1 MSGGAWEFWI
11 DRGGTFTDVIG
22 RRPNGSLLTHKFL
35 SDNPEAYRDAAVEGI
50 RRLLGLAPGAAIPS
64 ERIGAVKMGTT
75 VATNALLERKG
86 ERTLLLITKGFRDAL
101 RIGYQAR
108 PKIFAKHIIKPD
120 MLYERVAEVDE
131 RVRADGT
138 VERALD
144 LDAVR
149 AALKRAKADG
159 IGAVAVVLMH
169 AYRYSDHEKRIAAL
183 ARELGFAQVSASHEV
198 SPLIKLVGRG
208 DTTVVDSYLSPILRR
223 YVAQVAEELNP
234 SPLVGEGREG
244 GREAEQQVGRLHQ
257 RPSSYSHDLTTPTPN
272 PSPQGG
278 GETKLM
284 FMMSSG
290 GLTAAELFRGKDAIL
305 SGPAAGVVGMAETGR
320 QAGFDRII
328 GFDMGGTS
336 TDVSHYAGE
345 YERAFETEV
354 AGVRMRAPM
363 MRIHTVAAGGGSIL
377 HFDGAR
383 FRVGPDSAGANPGPK
398 CYRRGGPLALT
409 DANVMV
415 GKLLPDFFPKIFGP
429 QQNLPLDAEAVRA
442 AFASLAKDIGD
453 RRSAEQVAD
462 GFIRIAVE
470 NMANAIKK
478 ISVQRG
484 YDVTRYALNC
494 FGGAGGQHACLVAD
508 ALGMESVLIHPL
520 SSLLSAYGMG
530 LADIRSVRQQAIE
543 EPFGDKARAIVQKIA
558 ATLGRDTIAE
568 VAGQGVAPS
577 KITLHVR
584 AHIRYAGTD
593 TPLIVE
599 AGKFHPPMRR
609 QLALSPLG
617 KMKSAFERA
626 HKTQFGFIDRS
637 KELVIEA
644 VSVEAV
650 GGGAQFKEPKLKT
663 TRAKL
668 PKPARRTRFFSSGK
682 WQRAPVYTRNL
693 LAPGHKVKGPAIVIE
708 PHQTVVIEHGW
719 QAELTA
725 KNHLV
730 LRRVQKLLRARA
742 IGTKADPVMLEVF
755 NNLFMSIAE
764 QMGVSLQN
772 TAYSVN
778 IKERLDFS
786 CAIFSADGSLVANA
800 PHMPVHLGS
809 MDRAVETIIR
819 ENKGR
824 IRPGDVYAINAPYN
838 GGTHLPDITV
848 CTPVFSFPSPLRGGA
863 RGGGREATAK
873 QRGTQKRSSAR
884 SRRVSTPTPNPS
896 PQGGGEI
903 LFWVASRGHHAD
915 VGGMS
920 PGSMTPNA
928 TEIEQEGV
936 YIDNF
941 KLVDRGRFREKEL
954 YALLTGAKYP
964 ARNPLQNVGDT
975 KAQIAANEKGVQE
988 LRKMVR
994 HFTLPV
1000 VRAYMRH
1007 VQDNAAESVR
1017 RVLDRLHDSAFAV
1030 ETDQGARIEVRIA
1043 VDKTK
1048 REATVDFTGTSPQQ
1062 TTNFNA
1068 PEPVTRAAVLYV
1080 FRVMV
1085 DDDIPMNAGCLR
1097 PIRIIV
1103 PKQSMLSPE
1112 FPAAVVAGNVETS
1125 QEVTNC
1131 LFGALG
1137 AMAAAQGT
1145 MNNLNFGNARY
1156 QYYETIC
1163 SGSPAG
1169 PDFPGTDAVH
1179 THMTN
1184 TRLTD
1189 PEILEFRYPVLLED
1203 FHIRKGSGGSG
1214 RFNAG
1219 DGVIRTIRFLEKM
1232 ECTILSGHRRVPPFG
1247 LDGGTDGQVGE
1258 NAVRRNDGRTEKLA
1272 GCDATVLD
1280 AGEAIIIQTPTAG
1293 GYGKP

>member
-1 MSGGAWEFWI
+1 MVATWEFWI

-22 RRPNGSLLTHKFL
+22 RRPDGALVTHKLL
-35 SDNPEAYRDAAVEGI
+35 SENPEAYRDAAVHGI
-50 RRLLGLAPGAAIPS
+50 RHLLGLKSGAPIPS
-64 ERIGAVKMGTT
+64 DQIAAVKMGTT

-120 MLYERVAEVDE
+120 LLYERVVEVDE

-138 VERALD
+138 VERQLD

-149 AALKRAKADG
+149 VELERAHADG
-159 IGAVAVVLMH
+159 IRAVAIVLMH
-169 AYRYSDHEKRIAAL
+169 AYRYSDHEKRVLAL
-183 ARELGFAQVSASHEV
+183 ARELGFPQISASHEV

-208 DTTVVDSYLSPILRR
+208 DTTVVDSYLSPILRS
-223 YVAQVAEELNP
+223 YVAQVAE
-234 SPLVGEGREG
+234 
-244 GREAEQQVGRLHQ
+244 
-257 RPSSYSHDLTTPTPN
+257 DLD
-272 PSPQGG
+272 SKGAAIR
-278 GETKLM
+278 LM

-320 QAGFDRII
+320 SAGFSRLI

-363 MRIHTVAAGGGSIL
+363 MLIHTVAAGGGSIL

-398 CYRRGGPLALT
+398 CYRRSGPLAVT

-415 GKLLPDFFPKIFGP
+415 GKLIPDFFPKIFGP
-429 QQNLPLDAEAVRA
+429 VQNLPLDAEAVRA
-442 AFASLAKDIGD
+442 AFAAMAKEIGD
-453 RRSAEQVAD
+453 GRGAEQVAD
-462 GFIRIAVE
+462 GFIKIAVE

-543 EPFGDKARAIVQKIA
+543 EPFSDKARA
-558 ATLGRDTIAE
+558 TLQSVSRGLARTVIEE
-568 VAGQGVAPS
+568 VVAQGVAA
-577 KITLHVR
+577 KGIKLQVR

-593 TPLIVE
+593 TPLIVD
-599 AGKFHPPMRR
+599 AGLGKT
-609 QLALSPLG
+609 LASLR
-617 KMKSAFERA
+617 KMKSAFEKA
-626 HKTQFGFIDRS
+626 HKAQFGFIDRKKS
-637 KELVIEA
+637 LVIEA

-650 GGGAQFKEPKLKT
+650 GGGATFKETPRKT
-663 TRAKL
+663 KRTKL
-668 PKPARRTRFFSSGK
+668 PVPARRTRFFSGGK
-682 WQRAPVYTRNL
+682 WHRALVYTRGQL
-693 LAPGHKVKGPAIVIE
+693 IPGSKVKGPAIIIE

-730 LRRVQKLLRARA
+730 LRRVQKLKRTRA
-742 IGTKADPVMLEVF
+742 IGTHADPVMLEVF

-764 QMGVSLQN
+764 QMGVALQN

-786 CAIFSADGSLVANA
+786 CAVFDGNGSLVANA

-819 ENKGR
+819 ENKSDV
-824 IRPGDVYAINAPYN
+824 RPGDVYAINAPYN

-848 CTPVFSFPSPLRGGA
+848 CTPVFDD
-863 RGGGREATAK
+863 K
-873 QRGTQKRSSAR
+873 K
-884 SRRVSTPTPNPS
+884 
-896 PQGGGEI
+896 I

-915 VGGMS
+915 IGGIS
-920 PGSMTPNA
+920 PGSMSPNA
-928 TEIEQEGV
+928 TTIEQEGI

-941 KLVDRGRFREKEL
+941 KLVDRGRFREQET
-954 YALLTGAKYP
+954 YALLEGAKYP
-964 ARNPLQNVGDT
+964 ARNPLQNVNDI
-975 KAQIAANEKGVQE
+975 KAQIAANEMGVRE

-994 HFTLPV
+994 YFTLPV
-1000 VRAYMRH
+1000 VRAYMGH

-1017 RVLDRLHDSAFAV
+1017 RVIDRLHDSTFAI
-1030 ETDQGARIEVRIA
+1030 ETDQGNTIKVRIT
-1043 VDKTK
+1043 VDKK
-1048 REATVDFTGTSPQQ
+1048 RREARVDFTGTSPQQ
-1062 TTNFNA
+1062 PSNFNA

-1097 PIRIIV
+1097 PIRIVI
-1103 PKQSMLSPE
+1103 PKKSMLSPE

-1145 MNNLNFGNARY
+1145 MNNVNFGNARY

-1169 PDFPGTDAVH
+1169 PGFPGTDAVH

-1203 FHIRKGSGGSG
+1203 FHIRKGSGGRG
-1214 RFNAG
+1214 QWNAG
-1219 DGVIRTIRFLEKM
+1219 DGIRRTIRFLEKM
-1232 ECTILSGHRRVPPFG
+1232 ECTVLSGHRRVPPFG
-1247 LDGGTDGQVGE
+1247 LAGGDDGQVGE
-1258 NAVRRNDGRTEKLA
+1258 NWVRRKDGGMEKLE
-1272 GCDATVLD
+1272 GCDATVID

-1293 GYGKP
+1293 GYGNPKG